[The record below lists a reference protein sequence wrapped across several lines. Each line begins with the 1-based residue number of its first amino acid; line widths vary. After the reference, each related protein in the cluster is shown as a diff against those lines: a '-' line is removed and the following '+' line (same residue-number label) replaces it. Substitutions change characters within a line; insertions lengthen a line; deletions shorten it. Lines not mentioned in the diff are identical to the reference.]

1 MRYSLLFIFILILVL
16 IPVAVGQQR
25 SVAFIDVSV
34 VPMESA
40 HVLSHQIVVVRDG
53 RIAAIGSRDSI
64 QVPADALRISGKGR
78 YLMPGLAD
86 MHVHFIR
93 PSGLNQFQMSA
104 SSDYV
109 AENKI
114 LGLLYVAN
122 GVTTVRNMWGHQA
135 ILDLAKDIDA
145 GNLIGPHIYSTGP
158 INDGVPQI
166 WQGSRAI
173 ETAAE
178 AEEAARADKKAGYI
192 ALKVYD
198 RLSADA
204 YNSLVTAGKSQGLP
218 IVGHVPSAVGLRGA
232 LAAHQYSV
240 EHLTG
245 YLAALQP
252 NTVVPIP
259 SSSQALLQ
267 AVDFTKLP
275 ELVQETKASGTW
287 NCPTLVVKQSIPED
301 TQWQHRLALIPP
313 ALVERYR
320 KGYPNW
326 GTKPDIDRM
335 AYQVNI
341 AITKGLHEGG
351 AKLLLG
357 TDAYKPNAL
366 PGFSLHDELRN
377 FVSAGLTPYEAIRAG
392 TSDAA
397 LFLNQQNEFGTVTVG
412 LRADLLLLE
421 ANPLENVA
429 NVTKRVG
436 VMLRGTWFPEEDLQK
451 RLSSLSSRSN

>member
-1 MRYSLLFIFILILVL
+1 
-16 IPVAVGQQR
+16 
-25 SVAFIDVSV
+25 
-34 VPMESA
+34 
-40 HVLSHQIVVVRDG
+40 
-53 RIAAIGSRDSI
+53 
-64 QVPADALRISGKGR
+64 
-78 YLMPGLAD
+78 
-86 MHVHFIR
+86 
-93 PSGLNQFQMSA
+93 MSA

-114 LGLLYVAN
+114 LALLYVAN

-135 ILDLAKDIDA
+135 ILDLAKDIEA

-158 INDGVPQI
+158 VNDGVPQV

-173 ETAAE
+173 EIAAE

-240 EHLTG
+240 EHLAG

-252 NTVVPIP
+252 NTAMPIP
-259 SSSQALLQ
+259 SSSQSLLQ
-267 AVDFTKLP
+267 GVDFTKLP

-287 NCPTLVVKQSIPED
+287 NCPTLVVRQSIPED
-301 TQWQHRLALIPP
+301 AQWQQRLALIPP

-357 TDAYKPNAL
+357 TDAYKPSAL

-377 FVSAGLTPYEAIRAG
+377 FVAAGLTPYEAIRAG
-392 TSDAA
+392 TIDAA
-397 LFLNQQNEFGTVTVG
+397 LFLSQQNEFGTVTVG

-429 NVTKRVG
+429 NVTKPVG
-436 VMLRGTWFPEEDLQK
+436 VMLRGKWLPEEDLQK
-451 RLSSLSSRSN
+451 RLSSLSSHSN